1 MSKWRQYLA
10 MLVMPRYVSQ
20 RVLQECLAQMSQ
32 KVSTG
37 ESPLQ
42 QSIEDS
48 SHACLTRVSNKSV
61 SGVCPQRAS
70 YKSVQLELLA
80 EVSFVV
86 PQEQVGHTVR
96 NCGYVSASAMVGLYR
111 SCYFV
116 SGFVPMDS
124 TSRRPCRSPI
134 PEAVQWASLPQASGA
149 AFQMH
154 FVEDFVYDTVLHSI
168 PEFLQYQQDFL
179 QTDVSKGCINSFM
192 LNNLILETDSLDP
205 FARRLD
211 ELSVPYFVFAI
222 EDRPDYAAF
231 ILEFVSKL

>member
-1 MSKWRQYLA
+1 
-10 MLVMPRYVSQ
+10 
-20 RVLQECLAQMSQ
+20 
-32 KVSTG
+32 
-37 ESPLQ
+37 
-42 QSIEDS
+42 
-48 SHACLTRVSNKSV
+48 
-61 SGVCPQRAS
+61 
-70 YKSVQLELLA
+70 
-80 EVSFVV
+80 
-86 PQEQVGHTVR
+86 
-96 NCGYVSASAMVGLYR
+96 
-111 SCYFV
+111 
-116 SGFVPMDS
+116 MDS